1 MEENN
6 IFKFKDVKMVPDPFI
21 DNKYASSTST
31 SCKSTS
37 IVIDNGKSK
46 NALIDLVKP
55 ALVITSTRKL
65 LKLIGSK
72 NSLNFRLLS
81 MSNGMEFIRGYCRV
95 V

>member
-1 MEENN
+1 MEELN

-31 SCKSTS
+31 SSKSTS
-37 IVIDNGKSK
+37 IVVDNGKSK
-46 NALIDLVKP
+46 NALIDLVKT
-55 ALVITSTRKL
+55 ALKYHD
-65 LKLIGSK
+65 LIGIK

-81 MSNGMEFIRGYCRV
+81 MSNGMEFVRGYCRV